1 VTNNPYDPAT
11 DDGSSLITVAWAG
24 TVLFV
29 VTATI
34 AVFVEPFRLVSAG
47 VALLLFALGIVG
59 MLMAFAG
66 AVERSRTE
74 DIGMGGLYFLAG
86 SAPKDVQRHLMGA
99 TAVQTVVALTTASIR
114 PFTALAFGILVPMF
128 GLGVAGLWAARHG
141 EFPKRQ
147 KLVHKKSAS
156 TSGKNRKGKRP

>member
-1 VTNNPYDPAT
+1 MTKPTYDPAD
-11 DDGSSLITVAWAG
+11 DDGSALITVAWTG
-24 TVLFV
+24 TAIFV
-29 VTATI
+29 VTAAI

-47 VALLLFALGIVG
+47 VALVLFALGMAG
-59 MLMAFAG
+59 MLIAFAG

-86 SAPKDVQRHLMGA
+86 SAPKEVQRHLMGA
-99 TAVQTVVALTTASIR
+99 TAVQTVVAFTTASIR

-141 EFPKRQ
+141 DFPKRQ
-147 KLVHKKSAS
+147 KIVPKKSAS